1 MLQLQVVGGRVAGGR
16 EEGKVEFGNWYLNLC
31 YSSSFYKWTGKSFVR
46 SFSRFPHFRT
56 KSPPSL
62 SFSWDLYATRR
73 GEGGERGKGGKR
85 NTSLLYIQGDLCTT
99 QNGKE
104 KIQFL
109 LLLLA
114 SSSSTPH
121 FCSCPPPQAPSP
133 LGLGVSTSFFL
144 LHKRKYL
151 ITTYGVTS
159 EQQYSLLLSSSASSS
174 NQHFDC
180 YSPLRLFLRLGF
192 WAARKEGKGGR
203 GKRKGESSFF
213 LLWNPR
219 FCT

>member
-1 MLQLQVVGGRVAGGR
+1 MYAPTAGGR
-16 EEGKVEFGNWYLNLC
+16 REGGRREGGRESGIRELVPQFMLFFFFLQMNREIICPLL
-31 YSSSFYKWTGKSFVR
+31 
-46 SFSRFPHFRT
+46 
-56 KSPPSL
+56 L
-62 SFSWDLYATRR
+62 SFSTLSYQIAALTFLFLGFICHKKRR
-73 GEGGERGKGGKR
+73 GGGRGKGGKG

-192 WAARKEGKGGR
+192 
-203 GKRKGESSFF
+203 
-213 LLWNPR
+213 
-219 FCT
+219 